1 MLLRATLSRGLRAVP
16 DPGAA
21 RLYHRRRP
29 QRPLLARS
37 RVSRQSGSAQGRE
50 WSGLMA
56 VVEAAGLTK
65 HFRAKRGVFGGERGV
80 VRAVDG
86 ISFAIEPG
94 HTLGVVGESG
104 CGKTTTA
111 KLVLGLEE
119 PTGGTMRF
127 EGRDLQELD
136 AAGRRAYRKSVQ
148 AVFQDPYASLNPR
161 MRISAI
167 IAEPLTTNE
176 SVTASEVRRRVL
188 KLLDLVGL
196 PARSADLFPHEFSG
210 GQRQRIAIARALA
223 LSPKL
228 VVLDEPV
235 SALDVSIRAQ
245 ILNLLS
251 DLQAEL
257 GLSYLFIAHDLAAVA
272 HMSHTIAVMYL
283 GKIVESGEAGALAR
297 APKHPYTEALFSAAL
312 PSSPDDRREEII
324 LPGEVPSPLRPPPGC
339 HFHPR
344 CPHSMER
351 CREQA
356 PRLVDVDGRLVSCHL
371 YSSGAAQSE
380 RGRH

>member
-1 MLLRATLSRGLRAVP
+1 
-16 DPGAA
+16 
-21 RLYHRRRP
+21 
-29 QRPLLARS
+29 
-37 RVSRQSGSAQGRE
+37 
-50 WSGLMA
+50 MA
-56 VVEAAGLTK
+56 VIEAAGLTK
-65 HFRAKRGVFGGERGV
+65 HFSARRGVFVGKPGT

-86 ISFAIEPG
+86 VSFAIG
-94 HTLGVVGESG
+94 NGTTLGIVGESG

-119 PTGGTMRF
+119 PTSGSICF
-127 EGRDLQELD
+127 EGRDLRQLD
-136 AAGRRAYRKSVQ
+136 AAGRRRYRKSVQ

-167 IAEPLTTNE
+167 IAEPLITNE
-176 SVTASEVRRRVL
+176 KVTAGQARHRVDE
-188 KLLDLVGL
+188 LLELVGL
-196 PARSADLFPHEFSG
+196 PAHAADLFPHEFSG

-245 ILNLLS
+245 ILNLLR
-251 DLQAEL
+251 DLQAQL

-283 GKIVESGEAGALAR
+283 GKIVEIGEARALAR

-312 PSSPDDRREEII
+312 PSHPDERREEVL
-324 LPGEVPSPLRPPPGC
+324 LPGEVPSPIDPPSGC
-339 HFHPR
+339 RFHPR
-344 CPHSMER
+344 CPRAFAR
-351 CREQA
+351 CAAEVPALRNLE
-356 PRLVDVDGRLVSCHL
+356 GRLVACHL
-371 YSSGAAQSE
+371 YDAAETGLAPLPLVAAQTD
-380 RGRH
+380 